1 MTIKVDLLDR
11 PGRRMG
17 FDPIIFFLVLVV
29 VIFVIGFYIFGTTL
43 DKKIAEK
50 RHEIEAIDEKIR
62 DLEEKIPKIKE
73 LEEHNKDLEAQINT
87 IKQLVYDP
95 IRYANL
101 LDELALIMPNNI
113 FINNLTI
120 EPTTQLMTFNGHSVD
135 MGPNAQPLEMIST
148 FMRNLQKSKYFK
160 DATLASTRRR
170 VYQER
175 DAFDFSIRAEYD
187 AEAAA
192 R

>member
-29 VIFVIGFYIFGTTL
+29 VIFVIAFYIFGTTL
-43 DKKIAEK
+43 NSKITQK
-50 RHEIEAIDEKIR
+50 QNEITEVDGKIQE
-62 DLEEKIPKIKE
+62 LEEKIPKIKE
-73 LEEHNKDLEAQINT
+73 LEEINKDLEAQINT

-101 LDELALIMPNNI
+101 MDELALIIPQNV
-113 FINNLTI
+113 FIRDLKIDPTNLSMNFGGFAVAVGGS
-120 EPTTQLMTFNGHSVD
+120 P
-135 MGPNAQPLEMIST
+135 PLESISR

-160 DATLASTRRR
+160 DATLTSTRRTTYKKR
-170 VYQER
+170 E
-175 DAFDFSIRAEYD
+175 AFDFRINAIYD
-187 AEAAA
+187 PESAA

>member
-50 RHEIEAIDEKIR
+50 KAEIDQVEEKIR
-62 DLEEKIPKIKE
+62 ELEEKIPKIKE
-73 LEEHNKDLEAQINT
+73 LEDINKDLEAQINT

-101 LDELALIMPNNI
+101 LDELALIMPPNI
-113 FINNLTI
+113 FIKNLSI
-120 EPTTQLMTFNGHSVD
+120 EPSTLSMTFTGLSVMD
-135 MGPNAQPLEMIST
+135 NKNTRTLEMIST
-148 FMRNLQKSKYFK
+148 FMQNLQKSKYFK
-160 DATLASTRRR
+160 DAALASTRRTEFLKR
-170 VYQER
+170 E
-175 DAFDFSIRAEYD
+175 AFEFSIRAEYD
-187 AEAAA
+187 PESSA